1 VAEIILPRRR
11 FLLGLGAALVAAP
24 AIVRATSLMAIRP
37 LPSDEWIQALAALN
51 ERLGGLR
58 VSRFSLEQHWVEV
71 ASELLPPHSWL
82 HTFEPRRVE

>member
-37 LPSDEWIQALAALN
+37 TPRLTPTEIDRLIRPPMVFPDDVALSWPVVPGAITYHVYRSIPDGRPNWIRAL
-51 ERLGGLR
+51 
-58 VSRFSLEQHWVEV
+58 
-71 ASELLPPHSWL
+71 
-82 HTFEPRRVE
+82 